1 MTQDT
6 NCREPWPLWRKVL
19 FRFCFIYLLLQV
31 LARPFF
37 DNAPVLGLI
46 GKAQNFICFTGVNAF
61 AKYILNIPQVIQ
73 PVPGSSDGLFNWIQ
87 LVFFLTLA
95 VVGTLVWS
103 IINRKQN
110 TYHHANYYLTTVLRY
125 TLAYTSFIYGIIK
138 LYMLQM
144 HFPRL
149 TDMATPVGDL
159 DPLKLS
165 WLFVGYSAP
174 YQFFSG
180 LMEFTVA
187 LLLVYKRT
195 ATLGALI
202 GLTVYVN
209 VFMINFGYN
218 IPVKLYS
225 LQLILMC
232 LYLLS
237 NDLKRLTYFFI
248 LNKPIA
254 QKSLLSFVPSKT
266 GRVLKLG
273 LKIVYFLDILYLIV
287 GPYGAF
293 TKSKA
298 ESVAEVKPIP
308 YGLYEVNTFIK
319 NGDTLPV
326 LANDSLVWKDI
337 IFERGSKYATIN
349 SKDTLFTKKTG
360 RGVFSYTTDTL
371 KNAMQWFRYK
381 GNKRIII
388 ANIRY
393 KLSAD
398 KMRVKLWAKLKSDS
412 VSIDLIKSDR
422 KFNLDKKEFQWIKS
436 R

>member
-6 NCREPWPLWRKVL
+6 NCREPWPLWRKAL

-31 LARPFF
+31 LARPFC

-46 GKAQNFICFTGVNAF
+46 GKAQKFICFTGVNAF
-61 AKYILNIPQVIQ
+61 AKYILNIPQAIQ

-87 LVFFLTLA
+87 LIFFLTLA
-95 VVGTLVWS
+95 VVGTLIWS

-138 LYMLQM
+138 LYTLQM

-159 DPLKLS
+159 YPMKLS
-165 WLFVGYSAP
+165 WLFMGYSAP

-180 LMEFTVA
+180 LMEFIVA
-187 LLLVYKRT
+187 VLLVNKRT
-195 ATLGALI
+195 ANLGAFI
-202 GLTVYVN
+202 GLSVYVN

-218 IPVKLYS
+218 ISVKLYS
-225 LQLILMC
+225 LHLILMC

-237 NDLKRLTYFFI
+237 NDLKRFTYFFI
-248 LNKPIA
+248 LDRPIA
-254 QKSLLSFVPSKT
+254 QKSLLRFVPSKT

-273 LKIVYFLDILYLIV
+273 LKVVYFLDILYFTVVL
-287 GPYGAF
+287 YGAF

-298 ESVAEVKPIP
+298 EDVAEIKPIP

-326 LANDSLVWKDI
+326 LANDSMVWKDI
-337 IFERGSKYATIN
+337 IFERGSTYATIN
-349 SKDTLFTKKTG
+349 SKDTLFTKRNG
-360 RGVFSYTTDTL
+360 RGAFSYTSDTVA
-371 KNAMQWFRYK
+371 NTMRWFK
-381 GNKRIII
+381 SAGNRRTLI
-388 ANIRY
+388 ANVQY
-393 KLSAD
+393 KSSAD
-398 KMRVKLWAKLKSDS
+398 KRRVQLWAKLKNDS
-412 VSIDLIKSDR
+412 VYVELIKSER